1 MLRQPLSMLRTA
13 LVTALIAAL
22 APPAAATER
31 VDDAPATREAAAPHP
46 GAAER
51 DFKPRT
57 PPSLSAATAREFV
70 DFAAASRVDEQEAVR
85 AALMRSAREAQSVVP
100 ALCEEA
106 KASSREDPQRSLIAL
121 ALVGELR
128 SPAGA
133 ACLREVLQCP
143 LPTEGTRIDG
153 ELVESVTLEMQQAK
167 AVDGLAYLRG
177 RDTDEEVLRIAGS
190 HPSRIVRAE
199 AIAAF
204 LWNQRDARAAR
215 ERLARV
221 VRPEERLFLDR
232 PTRVAGE
239 KAEAFNARL
248 QAYLRLHPEVVAPA
262 PEKRKEPRPKDA
274 EQRSEPPAF

>member
-1 MLRQPLSMLRTA
+1 MLRHPLSMLRTA
-13 LVTALIAAL
+13 LATALFAAL
-22 APPAAATER
+22 APPAAATEK
-31 VDDAPATREAAAPHP
+31 VDGAPATRDAAAPHP

-57 PPSLSAATAREFV
+57 PPPLAAASAREFV

-85 AALMRSAREAQSVVP
+85 AALLRGARDAQRVVP
-100 ALCEEA
+100 ALCAEA
-106 KASSREDPQRSLIAL
+106 KASSREDPQRGLIAL
-121 ALVGELR
+121 ALIGELR
-128 SPAGA
+128 SPAGVE
-133 ACLREVLQCP
+133 CLREVLQRP
-143 LPTEGTRIDG
+143 LPTEGTVVDG
-153 ELVESVTLEMQQAK
+153 EIVEAVSLEMQQAK

-221 VRPEERLFLDR
+221 VRPEERIFLDR

-248 QAYLRLHPEVVAPA
+248 QAYLRLHPEVVPPA
-262 PEKRKEPRPKDA
+262 PDKRKEPRPKDA
-274 EQRSEPPAF
+274 AQSSEPPAF